1 MGLSGLVVYLPSNPR
16 LGCYW
21 IFGVSVTVSDRCK
34 ALCVIEIERKA
45 LFAES
50 ASITSQQREALE
62 SVVKLSHKQHRLITK
77 IVALERAAAGL

>member
-1 MGLSGLVVYLPSNPR
+1 MGISGCVVYLPRNPR
-16 LGCYW
+16 LGSNGV
-21 IFGVSVTVSDRCK
+21 FGVSVTVSDRCK
-34 ALCVIEIERKA
+34 ALCVFEIERKA

-62 SVVKLSHKQHRLITK
+62 SVVKLSHKQHRLLTK